1 MSTDMKSMTIS
12 ILLLGLIFISDPLY
26 SAEHLSGDELIVGYY
41 GRPGAPRLGI
51 LGQHS
56 IEELTPLVQAKA
68 DEYGQLNSEWTVVP
82 AFHLIYGLAAA
93 DPGRRKDYI
102 LPLSHDKL
110 MQYINAAQSSGF
122 LVFIDTQLGALTP
135 VEAVNPVLQYLK
147 YDNVHLAIDPEFEV
161 ENLDVRPGKVIGHV
175 TADEVNE
182 VQKAMSDFLT
192 ENGIEGN
199 KILMVHSFTDGMVQN
214 KPDIEA
220 NERIRLILNLDGH
233 GSPELKVKIYNG
245 LYTKHSA
252 SRNIAGGFKLFFQE
266 DKPAM
271 MTPGQV
277 MALEPVG
284 KSKIGIP
291 PTYINYQ

>member
-1 MSTDMKSMTIS
+1 MKSSLIF
-12 ILLLGLIFISDPLY
+12 LLLGLAVIFSDEALPQSGIS
-26 SAEHLSGDELIVGYY
+26 SNEIIVGYY

-56 IEELTPLVQAKA
+56 IEELTPLVQARA
-68 DEYGQLNSEWTVVP
+68 AEYGQLNSDWTVTP

-93 DPGRRKDYI
+93 DPGRKKDYI

-110 MQYINAAQSSGF
+110 MQYINAARSSGF
-122 LVFIDTQLGALTP
+122 LVFIDTQLGAMTP
-135 VEAVNPVLQYLK
+135 VEAVKPVLQYLE

-161 ENLDVRPGKVIGHV
+161 NGLDVRPGKVIGHV
-175 TADEVNE
+175 TAEEVNQ
-182 VQKAMSDFLT
+182 VQKAMSDYLA

-214 KPDIEA
+214 KPAIEA
-220 NERIRLILNLDGH
+220 NDRIRLILNLDGH
-233 GSPELKVKIYNG
+233 GSPQLKVKMYNR
-245 LYTKHSA
+245 LFTQHSA
-252 SRNIAGGFKLFFQE
+252 SKNIAGGFKLFFQE

-277 MALEPVG
+277 MALDPVG
-284 KSKIGIP
+284 KSKIGVP

>member
-1 MSTDMKSMTIS
+1 MKNMFAF
-12 ILLLGLIFISDPLY
+12 ILLSGLIFISGPVYPL
-26 SAEHLSGDELIVGYY
+26 EPMTGDELIVGYY

-68 DEYGQLNSEWTVVP
+68 DEYGQLNSEWSVVP

-93 DPGRRKDYI
+93 DPGRKKDYI

-110 MQYINAAQSSGF
+110 MQYITAAQSSGF
-122 LVFIDTQLGALTP
+122 LVFIDTQLGALAP
-135 VEAVNPVLQYLK
+135 IDAVKPVLQYLA

-175 TADEVNE
+175 TGEEVNQ
-182 VQKAMSDFLT
+182 VQAAMSDFLKQ
-192 ENGIEGN
+192 NGINEN

-214 KPDIEA
+214 KPEIKAYDQIK
-220 NERIRLILNLDGH
+220 LIMNLDGH

-245 LYTKHSA
+245 LYNTGEA
-252 SRNIAGGFKLFFQE
+252 SKNIAGGFKLFFQE

-271 MTPGQV
+271 MTPRQV
-277 MALEPVG
+277 MALDPVG
-284 KSKIGIP
+284 KSKMGVP
-291 PTYINYQ
+291 PKYINYQ

>member
-1 MSTDMKSMTIS
+1 MITS
-12 ILLLGLIFISDPLY
+12 LLIFGLILISDPLF
-26 SAEHLSGDELIVGYY
+26 SAEPLSGDELIVGYY

-56 IEELTPLVQAKA
+56 IEELTPLVQARA
-68 DEYGQLNSEWTVVP
+68 DEYGQLNSDWTVVP

-93 DPGRRKDYI
+93 DPGRKKDYI

-122 LVFIDTQLGALTP
+122 LVFIDTQLGAMTP
-135 VEAVNPVLQYLK
+135 IEAVKPVLKYLK

-161 ENLDVRPGKVIGHV
+161 NGLDVRPGKVIGHV
-175 TADEVNE
+175 TAQEVNQ
-182 VQKAMSDFLT
+182 VQDAMSDFLT

-214 KPDIEA
+214 KPAIEA

-245 LYTKHSA
+245 LYNADEA

-266 DKPAM
+266 DKPKM
-271 MTPGQV
+271 MTPREV
-277 MALEPVG
+277 MALDPVG
-284 KSKIGIP
+284 KSKIAVTPI
-291 PTYINYQ
+291 YINYQ